1 MKISFIIT
9 VLLIFGNPF
18 SSFAQNIPQDSIP
31 TITLDEVVVAVNK
44 VAETKRNIAQQI
56 QIIQNLK

>member
-9 VLLIFGNPF
+9 ALLIFGNPLA
-18 SSFAQNIPQDSIP
+18 SFAQNIPQDSIP